1 MPGWELKVTWFQEDS
16 LPHKGILSLDVY
28 SGEGAGIQ
36 DCQVNRTV
44 RNMMMS
50 LVLPKQ
56 RNLHDEIQDDQRMTC
71 LLIQDSA
78 SVFSAKENRLGYTPG
93 AHAGFRRGSHLGG
106 MAEITAKN
114 SFMHPSAQLS
124 HHVNSAITSVITT
137 GTNTPSQRTPAI
149 RTPMAIHTP
158 PESCDASIQDISDV
172 MLFDSGMQLLY
183 PQLGVFEHYETGA
196 EQVNDRKPG
205 SPKISTK
212 RLSVEASYAAQAGW
226 TQSGSSSK
234 YMKTYR
240 LDDLHANLKSRTSIN
255 WNYAPPQ
262 SAGGNRAAMASR
274 GASRGNA

>member
-16 LPHKGILSLDVY
+16 LPHKGILSLEVY
-28 SGEGAGIQ
+28 SGEGMGIQ
-36 DCQVNRTV
+36 DCQVNRSA

-50 LVLPKQ
+50 LVLPQQ

-78 SVFSAKENRLGYTPG
+78 SAFSSRENRQGYIPG
-93 AHAGFRRGSHLGG
+93 ANAEYRRGSHLGG
-106 MAEITAKN
+106 MPEISAKN
-114 SFMHPSAQLS
+114 SFLHPSAQLS
-124 HHVNSAITSVITT
+124 NHVTSAITSVITT
-137 GTNTPSQRTPAI
+137 GANTPSLRTPAI
-149 RTPMAIHTP
+149 RTPMVIHTP
-158 PESCDASIQDISDV
+158 PESCDASIQDTSDV
-172 MLFDSGMQLLY
+172 ILFDSGMQLLY
-183 PQLGVFEHYETGA
+183 PQLGAFEHYETGA

-226 TQSGSSSK
+226 TQTGSSSK
-234 YMKTYR
+234 FMKTYR

-262 SAGGNRAAMASR
+262 SGGNRAAVASR